1 LTARTTTLK
10 GPEAGRYYVEGLPSY
25 YLDSGEP
32 PGRWH
37 GNGAAAL
44 GLAGDVVDEQFLH
57 VMAGEHPATGALLG
71 GRYIERSVRGF
82 DITCSAPKSV
92 SLLFGLGDDR
102 MRREAL
108 DAHDAAVTA
117 VVDWIERHA
126 HCRYRVN
133 GEINVFDADGIVA
146 ATFRQHTS
154 RALDP
159 QLHTHVVIAN
169 RVPSPDGR
177 WLALDAR
184 TIKHDQR
191 TLSALYHAVLR
202 SELTARLG
210 VTWRE
215 PVNGIA
221 EISGVPEELLAAFST
236 RTDEVDRRLE
246 RKLERFEATFGR
258 EATPRER
265 WRLERDAVTDSRP
278 AKTSVDA
285 GQLRTEWIDRARGL
299 GLEVDVLERATDV
312 GEPRRELTDDAVRQV
327 VERATAS
334 LTQKQSTWRPAELV
348 RELAAALPTDIVI
361 PAREVGPWL
370 DDLAEKVIAWRC
382 VDLSRPVG
390 HGAVLRRDGRPLTE
404 SALDRVLTLPEI
416 LLEEERVIDLAAR
429 WVNEESDTR
438 LDVAPLSATMELTAE
453 QNAAAS
459 AVAGHRR
466 LVLVVGPAGTG
477 KTNALEP
484 AVRQL
489 QSEGRR
495 VFGVAPSATAG
506 DVLATDAGIDA
517 DTIDK
522 LLIEHTLD
530 RPPHPK
536 YDLPAGSTVMVDEA
550 AMVSTPKLAQLF
562 DLAERHQWRLALVG
576 DPLQF
581 SAVGRGGLFAHLV
594 DTLGAVELG
603 RVHRF
608 NEHWERDA
616 SLRLRK
622 GDLTV
627 VDLYDQHGRLHDGT
641 AIRMRYRII
650 RAWWDAT
657 ARGETASMMAPT
669 NELVVE
675 LNQLAQQRRLD
686 AGQLDARR
694 SLAAGAYRLH
704 VGDVIATRHNDRTLR
719 TDRNQMVKNRDRWTI
734 TAIHDDGRLT
744 ITGRTGGVT
753 LPQEY
758 VREHVELA
766 YAETSH
772 SNQGRTVDR
781 SFLLLDGATNA
792 AGIYVPM
799 TRGRLTNE
807 AFVITHGGQTASD
820 VITESL
826 TRTWIDRPA
835 VERRA
840 ELAAPLERPPE
851 RDRPLPDHVV
861 RQLLE
866 RAHEIE
872 RAQRRAHWDVD
883 QARTDL
889 DNINHRRARLQHT
902 IDDYETRIA
911 QSRQVLAEH
920 DRPLHRRRHR
930 HEIDGAQAQLRWMP
944 GALEQARAELAD
956 VTAAEGQAVQRL
968 SGASARVAAARR
980 VAGEHFAIAG
990 RLASDRRA
998 RARDAVDDPAIIE
1011 RLGERPPLATAAD
1024 RWDEAAGRLA
1034 QHRAAFGEGVA
1045 AHPRFSLDNTAR
1057 SESER
1062 AAVAANAALDQAL
1075 GRSGGV
1081 DRSLGL
1087 SL

>member
-1 LTARTTTLK
+1 MTARTTTLK
-10 GPEAGRYYVEGLPSY
+10 GPEAGRYYVEGMPSY

-32 PGRWH
+32 RGRWH
-37 GNGAAAL
+37 GNGAEAL
-44 GLAGDVVDEQFLH
+44 GLTGNVADEQFLH
-57 VMAGEHPATGALLG
+57 LMAGEHPATGVVLG
-71 GRYIERSVRGF
+71 GRYIDRSVRGF
-82 DITCSAPKSV
+82 DITCSAPKCV

-102 MRREAL
+102 TRREAL

-133 GEINVFDADGIVA
+133 GEVNVFDADGIVA

-169 RVPSPDGR
+169 RVLSPDGR

-184 TIKHDQR
+184 MIKVDQR
-191 TLSALYHAVLR
+191 SLSALYHAALR

-210 VTWRE
+210 VAWRE

-221 EISGVPEELLAAFST
+221 EIAGIPDELLAAFST
-236 RTDEVDRRLE
+236 RTDDVDRRLE
-246 RKLERFEATFGR
+246 AKLERFETAFGR
-258 EATPRER
+258 EPTPRER

-278 AKTSVDA
+278 AKAHVDA
-285 GQLRTEWIDRARGL
+285 ARLHREWIDRARSL
-299 GLEVDVLERATDV
+299 GHDLDVLHRAAGV
-312 GEPRRELTDDAVRQV
+312 GEPQRAVTDDIVRAV
-327 VERATAS
+327 VELATAT
-334 LTQKQSTWRPAELV
+334 LAEKQSSWRPAELV
-348 RELAAALPTDIVI
+348 RELAAALPTDLAIA
-361 PAREVGPWL
+361 ARDVGPWL
-370 DDLAEKVIAWRC
+370 DQLAEQVIAWRC

-390 HGAVLRRDGRPLTE
+390 HGAILRRDGRPVTE

-416 LLEEERVIDLAAR
+416 LAEEERVIDLAAQWANGTGDPR
-429 WVNEESDTR
+429 REVTSAG
-438 LDVAPLSATMELTAE
+438 VALTGE
-453 QNAAAS
+453 QVAAAS
-459 AVAGHRR
+459 AVAGHGQ

-489 QSEGRR
+489 HNDGRP
-495 VFGVAPSATAG
+495 VFGVAPSATAA
-506 DVLATDAGIDA
+506 DVLATEAGIDA

-522 LLIEHTLD
+522 LLIEHTLN
-530 RPPHPK
+530 RPPQPR
-536 YDLPAGSTVMVDEA
+536 YDLPAGATVIVDEA
-550 AMVSTPKLAQLF
+550 AMVSTPKLAQLLH
-562 DLAERHQWRLALVG
+562 LADRHQWRLALVG

-608 NEHWERDA
+608 RQPWEGDA
-616 SLRLRK
+616 SLRLRR

-627 VDLYDQHGRLHDGT
+627 VDLYDQHGRLHHGT
-641 AIRMRYRII
+641 AIRMHTRIVS
-650 RAWWDAT
+650 AWWEAT
-657 ARGETASMMAPT
+657 ARGETAWMMAPT
-669 NELVVE
+669 NELVVK

-686 AGQLDARR
+686 AGHLDARR
-694 SLAAGAYRLH
+694 TLDIGSRRLH
-704 VGDVIATRHNDRTLR
+704 VGDVVATRHNDRTLR
-719 TDRNQMVKNRDRWTI
+719 TDRNRMVKNRDRWTI

-744 ITGRTGGVT
+744 VTGRTGLVT

-772 SNQGRTVDR
+772 ANQGRTVDH
-781 SFLLLDGATNA
+781 SFLLLDRATNA

-807 AFVITHGGQTASD
+807 AFVITHGEQTAAD
-820 VITESL
+820 VLTESL

-840 ELAAPLERPPE
+840 ELAATP
-851 RDRPLPDHVV
+851 DRATETDRVLPDHLL

-866 RAHEIE
+866 RAHQIDHDVR
-872 RAQRRAHWDVD
+872 RAQW
-883 QARTDL
+883 DL
-889 DNINHRRARLQHT
+889 DRARRDVTNLSDRRARLQHT
-902 IDDYETRIA
+902 IHDYETRIDT
-911 QSRQVLAEH
+911 SKHLLAEH

-930 HEIDGAQAQLRWMP
+930 HEIEGARTQLGWIP
-944 GALEQARAELAD
+944 AALEKARTELAD
-956 VTAAEGQAVQRL
+956 VTAAERQAVHL
-968 SGASARVAAARR
+968 LNEASPRVAAAHRD
-980 VAGEHFAIAG
+980 AGECLAVTV
-990 RLASDRRA
+990 RLDSDRRA
-998 RARDAVDDPAIIE
+998 RARVAVGEPSIVE
-1011 RLGERPPLATAAD
+1011 RLGDRPPLGPAFGL
-1024 RWDEAAGRLA
+1024 WDEAAGRLA
-1034 QHRAAFGEGVA
+1034 QHRAAFGVEA
-1045 AHPRFSLDNTAR
+1045 PIRPAISLDDTAR

-1062 AAVAANAALDQAL
+1062 AAVAAVAALDHAL
-1075 GRSGGV
+1075 CRSKEAG
-1081 DRSLGL
+1081 RSLGL
-1087 SL
+1087 SV